1 MKLLAPALLLAGC
14 MSEDPLPDPPQ
25 PIDTVWADQIHA
37 GDMFALVPG
46 TGSFDYYAAVIDPLP
61 EPAVVNVRESEKIAD
76 DAIVIEQA
84 IAAAHRAGIP
94 NAQLE
99 DGTVRFGIWGVGFAG
114 THTAF
119 TYVSWE
125 GLHVPIEILGGT
137 SKCALG
143 GITGNLVNYNR
154 DSADADA
161 RDLYRKLQ
169 ALHPTGN
176 VIVASHSW
184 GGAVA
189 EYLAENLAT
198 IESSEGPGA
207 SFAFTIAM
215 GVPGFV
221 LNYTFKGPGLRH
233 VGDAMV
239 YEVDRPDDPVHTLH
253 PGGNGGGHQYD
264 ITFGEAFQG
273 SYGITTD
280 ELSCESVPGACA
292 DP

>member
-1 MKLLAPALLLAGC
+1 MKLWAPALLLAGC
-14 MSEDPLPDPPQ
+14 MTEETVADPPP
-25 PIDTVWADQIHA
+25 PIDTVWAAKIHA
-37 GDMFALVPG
+37 GDLFALVPG
-46 TGSFDYYAAVIDPLP
+46 TGSFDYYAAAIDPLP
-61 EPAVVNVRESEKIAD
+61 EPAVVNVRENEKIAD

-94 NAQLE
+94 NNQLE
-99 DGTVRFGIWGVGFAG
+99 DGTIRFGMWGVGFAG
-114 THTAF
+114 THTRF
-119 TYVSWE
+119 TYISFE
-125 GLHVPIEILGGT
+125 GLSIPIEILGGT

-169 ALHPTGN
+169 GVQGN

-198 IESSEGPGA
+198 IESSEGPGPA
-207 SFAFTIAM
+207 IGFTIAM

-233 VGDAMV
+233 VGDGMV

-264 ITFGEAFQG
+264 ITFRDAFQG

-280 ELSCESVPGACA
+280 ALSCKSVPGACA